1 LKGTRNL
8 DYIHDPYD
16 SNLGRYGNWGGKFNF
31 FRKKRVIRTVTA
43 LVLFF
48 LILGISMLDS
58 PFALAVR
65 EKLAFYLIDEQ
76 SDWSPYIAEA
86 VRKGIWIDTFEKGV
100 METFMQKKGSS
111 ITGSGETM
119 SIPVS
124 GSITREFGWENTPDG
139 NRLLHPGI
147 DILAAKPNA
156 TVRAA
161 MDGKV
166 RYLGENQRLGKFVEI
181 DHGQGLV
188 TVYGNCTE
196 ILVSEGQRV
205 KRGDAVAKLGSQP
218 RAYLHF
224 EVRING
230 EAIDPMGKLTDSNDE
245 I

>member
-1 LKGTRNL
+1 LKRTRNW

-16 SNLGRYGNWGGKFNF
+16 SSLGRYDNWGGKFKF
-31 FRKKRVIRTVTA
+31 FRRKRVIRTLA
-43 LVLFF
+43 AFILFF
-48 LILGISMLDS
+48 LILGIPMLDN
-58 PFALAVR
+58 PLALAVR
-65 EKLAFYLIDEQ
+65 EKLAFYLINEQ
-76 SDWSPYIAEA
+76 SDWSPLIAEA
-86 VRKGIWIDTFEKGV
+86 VRNGIWMDTFEKGV
-100 METFMQKKGSS
+100 METFLKKGSS
-111 ITGSGETM
+111 ITGSDGTM

-166 RYLGENQRLGKFVEI
+166 RYSGENQRLGKFVEI
-181 DHGQGLV
+181 DHGEGLV

-205 KRGDAVAKLGSQP
+205 KRGDAVAKLGSQS

-230 EAIDPMGKLTDSNDE
+230 EAVNPMDKLVDSKDD